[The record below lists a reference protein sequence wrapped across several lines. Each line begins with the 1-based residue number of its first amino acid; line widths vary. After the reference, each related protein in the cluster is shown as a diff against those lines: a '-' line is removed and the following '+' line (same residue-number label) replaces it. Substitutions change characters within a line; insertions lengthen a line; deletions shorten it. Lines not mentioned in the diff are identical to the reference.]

1 MTITIAK
8 YLLWALLCVPILAL
22 GLFLIHDMVH
32 TVWLENKVKQDS
44 RREAQRKI
52 NRRIQFED
60 EYNRTHNGGC
70 DI

>member
-8 YLLWALLCVPILAL
+8 YLLWALLCVPLLAL

-32 TVWLENKVKQDS
+32 TVWLENKAKQDR

-60 EYNRTHNGGC
+60 EYSRTHNGGY